1 MKQLAAS
8 RTELGDDGAIQVNVL
23 IWDGVPPEDADSES
37 VLARLDA
44 TETHRADGSIV
55 ATIDG
60 RPHIIDRDGQ
70 LVSPADHVEAWLG
83 LRAVA

>member
-1 MKQLAAS
+1 MHANVMQLN
-8 RTELGDDGAIQVNVL
+8 RVAIL
-23 IWDGVPPEDADSES
+23 IEDSES

-83 LRAVA
+83 LRVVAA

>member
-1 MKQLAAS
+1 MHANILQLS
-8 RTELGDDGAIQVNVL
+8 RIAIL
-23 IWDGVPPEDADSES
+23 IEDSES

-60 RPHIIDRDGQ
+60 RPHIIDREGK

>member
-1 MKQLAAS
+1 MHA
-8 RTELGDDGAIQVNVL
+8 NVL
-23 IWDGVPPEDADSES
+23 QLNRVAILIEDSES

-44 TETHRADGSIV
+44 TETHRADGSIE
-55 ATIDG
+55 G
-60 RPHIIDRDGQ
+60 R

>member
-1 MKQLAAS
+1 MHA
-8 RTELGDDGAIQVNVL
+8 NVL
-23 IWDGVPPEDADSES
+23 QLNRVAILIEDSES

-83 LRAVA
+83 LRVVAA

>member
-1 MKQLAAS
+1 MHA
-8 RTELGDDGAIQVNVL
+8 NVL
-23 IWDGVPPEDADSES
+23 QLNRVAILIEDSES
-37 VLARLDA
+37 VVARLDA

-83 LRAVA
+83 LRVVAA

>member
-1 MKQLAAS
+1 MHA
-8 RTELGDDGAIQVNVL
+8 NVL
-23 IWDGVPPEDADSES
+23 QLNRVAILIEDSES

-60 RPHIIDRDGQ
+60 RPHIIGRDGQ

-83 LRAVA
+83 LRVVAA